1 MYSRTERVLG
11 VGAVNKLKKSRV
23 LVFGIGG
30 VGGHAVE
37 ALARAGVGTIG
48 IVDKDTIEASNIN
61 RQLVATTQTIGR
73 LKTEVMA
80 ERIHD
85 INPGIIV
92 KEYPLFY
99 LADTADKIDFTEY
112 DYVIDAVDNVTA
124 KILIIVKCDTLG
136 IPVISSMGTGNKLD
150 PTAFEVED
158 IYKTTVC
165 PLAKVMRREL
175 KERGIGKLKVVYSK
189 ETPIGDKERTPGSVS
204 FVPPVAGM
212 ILAGEVIKD
221 LTDEE
226 RKQV

>member
-11 VGAVNKLKKSRV
+11 TEAVNKLKKSRV

-37 ALARAGVGTIG
+37 ALARAGVGCIG
-48 IVDKDTIEASNIN
+48 IVDKDTVEESNIN
-61 RQLVATTQTIGR
+61 RQLVATTKTIGR

-85 INPGIIV
+85 INPDIVV
-92 KEYPLFY
+92 KEYPFFFLPE
-99 LADTADKIDFTEY
+99 TATEIDFTEY

-124 KILIIVKCDTLG
+124 KIIIVVKCDALG
-136 IPVISSMGTGNKLD
+136 IPVISSMGTGNKID
-150 PTAFEVED
+150 PTAFEVAD
-158 IYKTTVC
+158 LYKTSVC
-165 PLAKVMRREL
+165 PLAKVMRKEL
-175 KERGIGKLKVVYSK
+175 KDRGIGKLKVVYSK
-189 ETPIGDKERTPGSVS
+189 EQPIGDKERTPGSVS

-226 RKQV
+226 RSQC